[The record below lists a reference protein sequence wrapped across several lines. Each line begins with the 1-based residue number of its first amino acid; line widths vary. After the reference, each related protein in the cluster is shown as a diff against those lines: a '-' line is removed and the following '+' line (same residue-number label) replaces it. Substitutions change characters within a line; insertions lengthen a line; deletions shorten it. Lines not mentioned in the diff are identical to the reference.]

1 MSAQP
6 DDFLGKVVLGRY
18 RIVHNLAKGGMGV
31 IYLARSEG
39 AAGFAK
45 PVVVKRIITQ
55 YVDDDG
61 VVQMFKREARIM
73 SNMRHPGVVS
83 VLDFGHEDGAYLMVL
98 EYVHGFHAGRWR
110 RFVQTRGD
118 NFPTEFAVHIVICVL
133 DALHYAHTL
142 IGADGRALRIIH
154 RDVSPSNVL
163 IDVDGHVKLADFG
176 IARMQSDQTEW
187 KTGETTVKGKLPYLA
202 PELFRGSEPG
212 PETDV
217 YSAGVVLHEILSGR
231 NEFRADDP
239 TQTVARVLQHVPER
253 LDVLRDDVSKEI
265 ADVVAKA
272 LEKKPEDRYKT
283 ALEFSQ
289 ALRAARKLSGDEAAV
304 ALAQAA
310 AKDFHDPSIAAA
322 LGIDDLATL
331 EKAWREPRVF
341 PPREP
346 KRHQPEEG
354 AEDTGSYT
362 DAEDRTVAERGLASP
377 RRSRGRGSRGVL
389 VGVGVFLLGVGATVG
404 AGAYLIPKLRTP
416 PSGGDIVIEQ
426 IPNSGNPPMG
436 GADGDAS
443 TPAGERDA
451 ATRLGRDAGR
461 RREVETHAPSVADI
475 SLPFRRR
482 TAEITACFR
491 DHVAQLEGAP
501 QITVRFSVG
510 TDGRVTEAE
519 LIPGSLAATDLG
531 RCLIAI
537 ARTTQFAARPE
548 PISFRIPVGARRAP

>member
-1 MSAQP
+1 MSAAP
-6 DDFLGKVVLGRY
+6 DDFLGRVVLGRY

-98 EYVHGFHAGRWR
+98 EYVHGYHAGRWR

-118 NFPTEFAVHIVICVL
+118 NFPTEFAVQIVICVL

-142 IGADGRALRIIH
+142 IGPDGKPLRIIH

-217 YSAGVVLHEILSGR
+217 YSAGVVLHEILAGR

-239 TQTVARVLQHVPER
+239 TQTVGRVLQHVPER
-253 LDVLRDDVSKEI
+253 LDALRDDVSKEI

-304 ALAQAA
+304 ALAAAA

-322 LGIDDLATL
+322 LGSDDLATL
-331 EKAWREPRVF
+331 EKAWREPKVF
-341 PPREP
+341 PAREP
-346 KRHQPEEG
+346 RRPVDDDG
-354 AEDTGSYT
+354 TPAGND
-362 DAEDRTVAERGLASP
+362 DRTVADSRIPPP
-377 RRSRGRGSRGVL
+377 RRSKKPAGRGLL
-389 VGVGVFLLGVGATVG
+389 VGAGVFLLGVGLTVG
-404 AGAYLIPKLRTP
+404 AGAYLIPKLRQP
-416 PSGGDIVIEQ
+416 ANDHEFVIEQ
-426 IPNSGNPPMG
+426 LPTTGNAPVG
-436 GADGDAS
+436 VGTDQDAS
-443 TPAGERDA
+443 AALRGSADAGARQA
-451 ATRLGRDAGR
+451 RDAGR
-461 RREVETHAPSVADI
+461 RRETEGHAPTVADI

-482 TAEITACFR
+482 TGEITACFR

-501 QITVRFSVG
+501 QIVVRFSVG

-519 LIPGSLAATDLG
+519 LLPGNLATTELG
-531 RCLIAI
+531 RCLLDI
-537 ARTTQFAARPE
+537 ARSTQFAPQAE
-548 PISFRIPVGARRAP
+548 PISFRIPVGARRAQ